1 MEIQEKRSMG
11 DMLKMPRD
19 CARSLQRTHNVRYKG
34 DLLKGAFFVWLADY
48 FTTVLR
54 GKYPFPEYDLSD
66 PRAGIHVMPNSVKIG
81 LAGDWASGTVSAY
94 RVRYEMEELD
104 PDITIHLGDVYFA
117 GKQEEFDEY
126 FMGADDW
133 PRGSLQRSDE
143 ITALPSYALNGN
155 HEMYSGASWEM
166 THATCSGFGD
176 TSTDWLPTES
186 IRRIQMG
193 RGHAR
198 DASDMAACLLK
209 TLTLR

>member
-1 MEIQEKRSMG
+1 
-11 DMLKMPRD
+11 
-19 CARSLQRTHNVRYKG
+19 
-34 DLLKGAFFVWLADY
+34 
-48 FTTVLR
+48 
-54 GKYPFPEYDLSD
+54 
-66 PRAGIHVMPNSVKIG
+66 
-81 LAGDWASGTVSAY
+81 
-94 RVRYEMEELD
+94 MEELD